1 MRLNITDQEKNHLL
15 HRLPRLKLSYENIIH
30 KKVTDKIDY
39 YILAPRG
46 NRSLLWFTY
55 YKNGFIAAIITL
67 NKNNQFKDINV
78 YTCCFNEILA
88 LKNTVIYG
96 YEFQVPNNDNI
107 FFSPTNIYYYKGK
120 NVINENYNSKFNILA
135 YIFNNDIRQV
145 NYCKNSLIIGMPVT
159 TRNFADITTLS
170 RTTIY
175 VFSGIIYINGD
186 KANPLGISYNTT
198 ETNMTTT
205 NTTTTNTTT
214 LTNTTILNT
223 TITNTTVLNTTVL
236 NNIARNR
243 DIVFRVKADAK
254 NDIYY
259 LYTQDKNESYY
270 DIALIDTYKT
280 SVLMNNLFRNIKENK
295 NLDYL
300 EESDSDDDFENTDE
314 NKYVSLEK
322 EINMK
327 FRYNHRFK
335 KWCPIEISKECP
347 VSKRFL
353 LEQLKLTNNK
363 K

>member
-1 MRLNITDQEKNHLL
+1 MRLHISDQEKNHLL
-15 HRLPRLKLSYENIIH
+15 HRLPEVKLSYENIIH

-39 YILAPRG
+39 YILAPTG

-55 YKNGFIAAIITL
+55 YKNSYIAAIIIL
-67 NKNNQFKDINV
+67 NKNNQFQDINV

-96 YEFQVPNNDNI
+96 YEFQIPDNDNI

-120 NVINENYNSKFNILA
+120 RVINENYNSKFNILA

-159 TRNFADITTLS
+159 TRNFEDITTLS
-170 RTTIY
+170 RNTIY
-175 VFSGIIYINGD
+175 LFSGIIYINGD
-186 KANPLGISYNTT
+186 NAKPLGISYNT
-198 ETNMTTT
+198 TTT

-214 LTNTTILNT
+214 TNTINTIPTNT
-223 TITNTTVLNTTVL
+223 KATNITNTATTNITNTIPT
-236 NNIARNR
+236 NTIARNR

-259 LYTQDKNESYY
+259 LYTQEQNESYY

-335 KWCPIEISKECP
+335 KWCPIEISKEP
-347 VSKRFL
+347 AVSKRFL
-353 LEQLKLTNNK
+353 LQQVPNK
-363 K
+363 